1 MSSSSLHLRR
11 RGFVLGS
18 AAAGLGLAT
27 GVRAARA
34 QDPLKLGFV
43 YVGPATDNGWT
54 YRHDV
59 GRKAVEGAFP
69 DRVTT
74 SFVENVPEGPDAERV
89 IRQLASTGH
98 GLIFTTSFGFMN
110 PTVRVAKQFRNVKFE
125 HATGYQTAPNL
136 ATYNARFYEG
146 RAVIGTIAG
155 HMSKTGTVG
164 YIGSFPI
171 PEVVMGINAFT
182 LAAQK
187 VNPDIKTVVVW
198 VNSWHDPGKEADAAK
213 TLIDQG
219 ADILSQHTD
228 SAAPLQIAEQR
239 GVYGFGQAADQSA
252 FAPKGQLTA
261 IVDNWNPYYIERTQ
275 AVLDGNWQSH
285 SVWYGLKEGMVEI
298 APYGPSVPE
307 DVKLAA
313 ERVKAEIVAGTLHPF
328 TGPIENQAGEA
339 VVADG
344 LTIPDEDLQKMDWYV
359 QGVQA

>member
-1 MSSSSLHLRR
+1 MTLHLNR
-11 RGFVLGS
+11 RGLIMGG
-18 AAAGLGLAT
+18 AAAGLGLA
-27 GVRAARA
+27 GGLRPSFA
-34 QDPLKLGFV
+34 QEALKVGFV
-43 YVGPATDNGWT
+43 YVGPRTDNGWT

-59 GRKAVEGAFP
+59 GRLAIEAAFP
-69 DRVTT
+69 GKVTT

-89 IRQLASTGH
+89 IRQLAQSH

-110 PTVRVAKQFRNVKFE
+110 PTLKVAQQFKNVKFE
-125 HATGYQTAPNL
+125 HATGYQTTPNV
-136 ATYNARFYEG
+136 AVYNARFYEG

-155 HMSKTGTVG
+155 HMSKSGVVG

-187 VNPDIKTVVVW
+187 VNPNIKTVVVW

-219 ADILSQHTD
+219 ADIISQHTD

-239 GVYGFGQAADQSA
+239 GVFGFGQAADQSA

-261 IVDNWNPYYIERTQ
+261 IIDNWDAYYVERTK
-275 AVLDGNWQSH
+275 AVLDGTWATQSIWH
-285 SVWYGLKEGMVEI
+285 GLKEGMVEI

-307 DVKLAA
+307 N
-313 ERVKAEIVAGTLHPF
+313 VKAEAEKVRTAIIDGTLHPF
-328 TGPIENQAGEA
+328 TGPIRNQAGEEKIA
-339 VVADG
+339 AGQTISDAD
-344 LTIPDEDLQKMDWYV
+344 LSKMDWYV
-359 QGVQA
+359 QGVTA

>member
-1 MSSSSLHLRR
+1 MSLLVRR

-18 AAAGLGLAT
+18 AATGLGLAA
-27 GVRAARA
+27 GLRPAMA
-34 QDPLKLGFV
+34 QAPLKVGFV
-43 YVGPATDNGWT
+43 YVGPVTDNGWT

-59 GRKAVEGAFP
+59 GRKAVEAAYAGK
-69 DRVTT
+69 VTT

-89 IRQLASTGH
+89 IRQLATTGH

-110 PTVRVAKQFRNVKFE
+110 PTLKVAKTMPKVKFE
-125 HATGYQTAPNL
+125 HATGYQTAANV

-146 RAVIGTIAG
+146 RAVIGDIAG
-155 HMSKTGTVG
+155 RMSKTGKVG

-187 VNPDIKTVVVW
+187 INPAIKTTVVW

-219 ADILSQHTD
+219 CDIIAQHTD
-228 SAAPLQIAEQR
+228 SAAPLQVAEQR

-252 FAPKGQLTA
+252 LAPKAQLTA
-261 IVDNWNPYYIERTQ
+261 IIDNWGPYYVERTG
-275 AVLDGNWQSH
+275 AVLDGSWKTQ
-285 SVWYGLKEGMVEI
+285 SVWYGFKEGMVML
-298 APYGPSVPE
+298 APYGPAVTPE
-307 DVKLAA
+307 VKAAA
-313 ERVKAEIVAGTLHPF
+313 EAVREGIVAGSLLPF
-328 TGPIENQAGEA
+328 AGPIKDQKGEVKIPAGSNA
-339 VVADG
+339 S
-344 LTIPDEDLQKMDWYV
+344 DEILSKMDWYV